1 MVNKNSLHVY
11 ICFLFLAIFTACSLH
26 NPEKLS
32 AMKLK
37 KALFGKM
44 LDGTGIYQYT
54 LENPKG
60 MQVAMYIPIIQF
72 INLKWCNR

>member
-1 MVNKNSLHVY
+1 
-11 ICFLFLAIFTACSLH
+11 
-26 NPEKLS
+26 
-32 AMKLK
+32 MKLK